1 MKWKNQERQI
11 AAALNGVRLPNS
23 GTGQPDVR
31 AGRYAIQVKARET
44 LPAWLTGAVEQA
56 ARDADAGE
64 IPVVVLSEVSQGRKA
79 RRLVV
84 LDFDHWRDMA
94 GRAGGDRSPQSPAG
108 GNVGVLR

>member
-1 MKWKNQERQI
+1 MKWKRQEREI
-11 AAALNGVRLPNS
+11 AAAVGGARLPNN
-23 GTGQPDVR
+23 GAGQPDVR
-31 AGRYAIQVKARET
+31 VGPYAIQVKARES

-84 LDFDHWRDMA
+84 LDFDHWRETSLD
-94 GRAGGDRSPQSPAG
+94 PT
-108 GNVGVLR
+108 